1 VIRPRGSGPGG
12 IVGRITAS
20 FAREARSGIRHA
32 TIARSLT
39 LVSFIGWVAMFQPFP
54 RAWFHIG
61 LLGLLLV
68 LGFAQGYVARLVAP
82 RIWPSAVFILADSCV
97 LAFALT
103 APNPFVA
110 IPAPSPVGLRSG
122 NFSLFYVLLAGSLL
136 TYSPRLVLWCGATA
150 ATAWGAAIAWV
161 ASLPDSL
168 TQFDVIGWK
177 ALEPGQHVP
186 YRMDPYF
193 VTLPQ
198 HAKEILIFVAVTI
211 ILATVVQRVRL
222 LAFRQA
228 EIERERTNLARHFSP
243 NMVDT
248 LAQSDEPL
256 DAVRKQHAAVLFA
269 DIVGFSGLSERLGP
283 ERTMEFLRRT
293 HSVISDE
300 VFAHD
305 GTLDKFIGDAVMAT
319 FGVPLTGEND
329 AANAVACA
337 RSIQAALAR
346 DNPLPADPLHVGI
359 GVHYGEVVMG
369 NLGGARRLEYGVIG
383 DTVNVASRL
392 EALTR
397 EIGAGIVLSDDL
409 VQTAL
414 DSPGA
419 DPSALQGFEKVL
431 TQPLHGRHEPIDIWV
446 LMLP

>member
-1 VIRPRGSGPGG
+1 MRRWGSGAGG
-12 IVGRITAS
+12 IAGRIAAS

-39 LVSFIGWVAMFQPFP
+39 LISFIGWVAIFQSFP
-54 RAWFHIG
+54 RAWFYIG

-68 LGFAQGYVARLVAP
+68 LGLAQGYVARRVAP

-122 NFSLFYVLLAGSLL
+122 NFALFYVLLAGSLL

-150 ATAWGAAIAWV
+150 ATAWGAAVAWV
-161 ASLPDSL
+161 AWLPDSR
-168 TQFDVIGWK
+168 TQFDIIGWG

-186 YRMDPYF
+186 YRMDPHF

-198 HAKEILIFVAVTI
+198 HVKEILIFLAVTI
-211 ILATVVQRVRL
+211 ILATVVRRVRL
-222 LAFRQA
+222 LAFREA
-228 EIERERTNLARHFSP
+228 EFERDRANLARHFSP
-243 NMVDT
+243 NMVDM
-248 LAQSDEPL
+248 LAHSEEPL

-269 DIVGFSGLSERLGP
+269 DIVGFSGMSERLGP
-283 ERTMEFLRRT
+283 ERTMDILRRT
-293 HSVISDE
+293 HSVISDK

-319 FGVPLTGEND
+319 FGVPLTGERD

-337 RSIQAALAR
+337 RSIQAALAS
-346 DNPLPADPLHVGI
+346 DNPLPADPLQVGI

-392 EALTR
+392 ETLTR

-409 VQTAL
+409 VRAAL
-414 DSPGA
+414 DSPDA
-419 DPSALQGFEKVL
+419 DPSMLNGFEKIRAQV
-431 TQPLHGRHEPIDIWV
+431 LHGRHEPIDIWV
-446 LMLP
+446 VKLP

>member
-1 VIRPRGSGPGG
+1 MRGRGSAPAGMAER
-12 IVGRITAS
+12 IVAG
-20 FAREARSGIRHA
+20 FARESRSGIRHA
-32 TIARSLT
+32 TVARSLT
-39 LVSFIGWVAMFQPFP
+39 LISFIGWVAIFQQFP
-54 RAWFHIG
+54 RAWFYIG

-68 LGFAQGYVARLVAP
+68 LGLAQGYVANRVAP
-82 RIWPSAVFILADSCV
+82 RIWPSALFILADSCV

-103 APNPFVA
+103 APNPWVA
-110 IPAPSPVGLRSG
+110 IPAPSPVVLRSG

-150 ATAWGAAIAWV
+150 ATAWGAAVAWV
-161 ASLPDSL
+161 AWLPDSH
-168 TQFDVIGWK
+168 TQFDIAGWE

-198 HAKEILIFVAVTI
+198 HVKEILIFLAVTI
-211 ILATVVQRVRL
+211 VLATVVQRVRL

-228 EIERERTNLARHFSP
+228 EVERERANLARHFSP

-248 LAQSDEPL
+248 LAHSDEPL

-283 ERTMEFLRRT
+283 ERTMAILRRT
-293 HSVISDE
+293 HSIISDK
-300 VFAHD
+300 VFEHD
-305 GTLDKFIGDAVMAT
+305 GTLDKFIGDAVMAM
-319 FGVPLTGEND
+319 FGVPLTGPRD
-329 AANAVACA
+329 AANAVTCA
-337 RSIQAALAR
+337 LSIQAAIAR
-346 DNPLPADPLHVGI
+346 DNPLPEEPLQLGI

-409 VQTAL
+409 VREAL
-414 DSPGA
+414 DSPDV
-419 DPSALQGFEKVL
+419 DPSILTGFEKIPA
-431 TQPLHGRHEPIDIWV
+431 QPLHGRHAPVDIWV
-446 LMLP
+446 LRSP

>member
-1 VIRPRGSGPGG
+1 MRPWGSGPGG
-12 IVGRITAS
+12 IAGRIAAS

-32 TIARSLT
+32 TIARSVT
-39 LVSFIGWVAMFQPFP
+39 LISFIGWVAMFQSFP
-54 RAWFHIG
+54 RAWFYIG

-68 LGFAQGYVARLVAP
+68 LGLAQGYVARRVAP
-82 RIWPSAVFILADSCV
+82 YIWPSALFILADSCV

-110 IPAPSPVGLRSG
+110 IPAPSPIGLRSG
-122 NFSLFYVLLAGSLL
+122 NFALFYVLLAGSLL

-150 ATAWGAAIAWV
+150 ATAWGAAVAWV
-161 ASLPDSL
+161 AWLPDSR
-168 TQFDVIGWK
+168 TQFDIIGWG

-186 YRMDPYF
+186 YRMDPHF

-198 HAKEILIFVAVTI
+198 HAKEILIFAAVTI

-222 LAFRQA
+222 LAFREA
-228 EIERERTNLARHFSP
+228 EFERERANLARHFSP
-243 NMVDT
+243 NMVDI
-248 LAQSDEPL
+248 LAHSDEPL

-269 DIVGFSGLSERLGP
+269 DIVGFSLLAERLGP
-283 ERTMEFLRRT
+283 ERTMDILRRT
-293 HSVISDE
+293 HSVMSDE

-319 FGVPLTGEND
+319 FGVPLTGAGD

-346 DNPLPADPLHVGI
+346 DNPQPADPVQVGI

-369 NLGGARRLEYGVIG
+369 NLGGAGRMEYGVIG

-409 VQTAL
+409 VRAAL
-414 DSPGA
+414 DNPDA
-419 DPSALQGFEKVL
+419 DPSLLNGFEKIPA
-431 TQPLHGRHEPIDIWV
+431 QPLHGRHEPIDIWV
-446 LMLP
+446 LKMP

>member
-1 VIRPRGSGPGG
+1 MRPWGPGPGG
-12 IVGRITAS
+12 IAGRVAAS

-39 LVSFIGWVAMFQPFP
+39 LISFIGWIAAFQSFP
-54 RAWFHIG
+54 RAWFYIG

-68 LGFAQGYVARLVAP
+68 LGLAQGYVARRVAP
-82 RIWPSAVFILADSCV
+82 RIWPSALFILADSCV

-150 ATAWGAAIAWV
+150 AAAWGATVAWV
-161 ASLPDSL
+161 ASLPDSR
-168 TQFDVIGWK
+168 TQFDIIGWK
-177 ALEPGQHVP
+177 ALEPGQHIP
-186 YRMDPYF
+186 YRMDPHF

-198 HAKEILIFVAVTI
+198 HVKEILIFMAVTI

-228 EIERERTNLARHFSP
+228 EIERERANLARHFSP

-248 LAQSDEPL
+248 LAHSDEPL

-269 DIVGFSGLSERLGP
+269 DIVGFSGMSERLGP
-283 ERTMEFLRRT
+283 ERTMEILRRT
-293 HSVISDE
+293 HSVISDL

-319 FGVPLTGEND
+319 FGVPLTSERD

-337 RSIQAALAR
+337 RSIQSALAR
-346 DNPLPADPLHVGI
+346 DNPLPADPLQVGI
-359 GVHYGEVVMG
+359 GVHFGEVVMG
-369 NLGGARRLEYGVIG
+369 NLGGAQRLEYGVIG

-397 EIGAGIVLSDDL
+397 EIGAGIVVSDDL
-409 VQTAL
+409 VRAAL

-419 DPSALQGFEKVL
+419 DPGLLRGFEKSPA
-431 TQPLHGRHEPIDIWV
+431 QQLHGRHEPIDIWV
-446 LMLP
+446 LKLP